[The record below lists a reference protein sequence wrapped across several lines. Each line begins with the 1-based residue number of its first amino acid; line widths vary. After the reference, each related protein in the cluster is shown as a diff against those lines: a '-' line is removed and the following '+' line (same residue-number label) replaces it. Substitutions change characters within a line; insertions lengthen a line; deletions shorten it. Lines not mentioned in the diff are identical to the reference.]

1 MLEIE
6 GLTKSFDG
14 RPVLRGLDLS
24 VDAGEGVALLGGNG
38 SGKTTTLRAIAGLV
52 LPDSGRITVDG
63 LDARRDGRKARA
75 RLSFLP
81 QKSVFPGTLS
91 VRETLEV
98 AASLRRLPQASVARE
113 LSECGLV
120 EASERSVSTLSG
132 GQRQRLG
139 LAVAF
144 LPDVPLYLFDEP
156 TANLDPPSLEVF
168 FRRARELREA
178 GRAVLFTTHVSADV
192 EKLATRVEILVEGR
206 VERAAGVLPFPAAV
220 PIRQGSV
227 NRAVR

>member
-1 MLEIE
+1 MLEISD
-6 GLTKSFDG
+6 LTKSFDG

-24 VDAGEGVALLGGNG
+24 VGAGECVALLGGNG

-52 LPDSGRITVDG
+52 LPDSGRITVEG
-63 LDARRDGRKARA
+63 LDARREGRKARA

-91 VRETLEV
+91 GRETLAV
-98 AASLRRLPQASVARE
+98 AARLRSLPEASVARE
-113 LSECGLV
+113 LMNCGLD
-120 EASERSVSTLSG
+120 EAADRPVSALSG

-144 LPDVPLYLFDEP
+144 LPEVSLYLFDEP

-168 FRRARELREA
+168 FRRARELREN
-178 GRAVLFTTHVSADV
+178 GRAILFTTHVAADV
-192 EKLATRVEILVEGR
+192 EKLATRVEVLADGR
-206 VERAAGVLPFPAAV
+206 VEQPAGIVPFPGPVSNRIGAGGRAA
-220 PIRQGSV
+220 R
-227 NRAVR
+227 

>member
-1 MLEIE
+1 MLEIA

-14 RPVLRGLDLS
+14 RSVLRGLDLS
-24 VDAGEGVALLGGNG
+24 VGAGESVALLGGNG
-38 SGKTTTLRAIAGLV
+38 SGKTTTLRAVAGLV

-91 VRETLEV
+91 VRETLAV
-98 AASLRRLPQASVARE
+98 AARLRELSESRIARE
-113 LSECGLV
+113 LSECGLL
-120 EASERSVSTLSG
+120 EAADRPVSALSG

-144 LPDVPLYLFDEP
+144 LPDVALYLFDEP
-156 TANLDPPSLEVF
+156 TANLDPPSLDVF
-168 FRRARELREA
+168 FRRARELREG
-178 GRAVLFTTHVSADV
+178 GRAVLFTTHVAADV
-192 EKLATRVEILVEGR
+192 EKLATRVEVLAEGR
-206 VERAAGVLPFPAAV
+206 VERPGEILAFPGPASGRIAAAGGTA
-220 PIRQGSV
+220 R
-227 NRAVR
+227 